1 MGNQFDLVIRAG
13 EIIDG
18 KGTPGYTADIGI
30 KDGVIREIGRI
41 GKTGAE
47 EIDASGLLVTPGFVD
62 VHTHYD
68 GQATWDQRMW
78 PSSLHGVT
86 TAIMGNCGVGF
97 APVRPTDHQRLVEL
111 MEGVE
116 DIPGTALH
124 EGLNWNWESFPEY
137 LDALEKSGRDIDV
150 AAQLPHAA
158 LRVYVMGER
167 GTYLEQARPDDIAAM
182 RRLAEEAMQA
192 GAIGFSTSRSSNHK
206 AISGEPTPSLRAA
219 ENELAGIAQG
229 LADAGKGVLQ
239 FISDFGDDLVEEFDM
254 ISRVTRLAGRPT
266 SISIAQR
273 HGKPE
278 GWRDLL
284 NRIGEANKQGL
295 EMRAQVA
302 PRPIGIL
309 LGLQTS
315 RGPFQNCD
323 SFKAIS
329 KLPLQQIVATM
340 RQSGFRQKLL
350 KEAREHPGMSN
361 GHELDYRNVFPLG
374 EQPDY
379 EPSATRSISQ
389 IAAAGN
395 RDELEVVYDLLL
407 ERDGRALM
415 LMPFA
420 NYAYGSLDPTREML
434 SDAHSIIGLGDG
446 GAHVGAI
453 CDASFT
459 TYLLTHWGR
468 DRQAGRFDLPRLVRK
483 LTSETAAAVG
493 LFDRGIIAPG
503 MKADLNVIDFPVL
516 AAEAP
521 YIAFDLPAGGK
532 RLLQGAHGYVATI
545 VSGVPVYRNGA
556 STGHLPGRLVRGAQ
570 KGPAGTF
577 TR

>member
-1 MGNQFDLVIRAG
+1 MANQFDLVIRGG
-13 EIIDG
+13 EVVDG
-18 KGTPGYTADIGI
+18 LGGPARTADIGI
-30 KDGVIREIGRI
+30 KDGVIRAV
-41 GKTGAE
+41 GKIDERGAE
-47 EIDASGLLVTPGFVD
+47 EIDATGAIVTPGFVD

-68 GQATWDQRMW
+68 GQATWDNRMW

-86 TAIMGNCGVGF
+86 TAVMGNCGVGF
-97 APVRPTDHQRLVEL
+97 APVRRTDHERLVEL

-124 EGLNWNWESFPEY
+124 EGLRWDWESFPEY
-137 LDALEKSGRDIDV
+137 LDALDKTERDIDV

-167 GTYLEQARPDDIAAM
+167 GSYLEKARPDDIAEM
-182 RRLAEEAMQA
+182 RRLAAEAMQA
-192 GAIGFSTSRSSNHK
+192 GAIGFSTSRSSNHR

-219 ENELAGIAQG
+219 EEELAGIAQG
-229 LADAGKGVLQ
+229 LRDAGKGVLQ
-239 FISDFGDDLVEEFDM
+239 FISDFADDLPDEFDM
-254 ISRVTRLAGRPT
+254 ISRVTRVAGRPA

-273 HGKPE
+273 HSKPE

-284 NRIGEANKQGL
+284 ARIAHANSEGL

-315 RGPFQNCD
+315 RGPFQNCPT
-323 SFKAIS
+323 FRKIAQEA
-329 KLPLQQIVATM
+329 LPDIVAAM
-340 RQSGFRQKLL
+340 RDPGTRQAILQ
-350 KEAREHPGMSN
+350 EARDNPGMSN
-361 GHELDYRNVFPLG
+361 GLELNYQNIFPLG

-379 EPSATRSISQ
+379 EPAQTSSVTQ
-389 IAAAGN
+389 LAARAN
-395 RDELEVVYDLLL
+395 CSELEMAYDLLL
-407 ERDGRALM
+407 EREGRALL

-420 NYAYGSLDPTREML
+420 NYAYGSLEPTREML

-446 GAHVGAI
+446 GAHVAAI

-468 DRQAGRFDLPRLVRK
+468 DRASGRIELPRLVRK

-493 LFDRGIIAPG
+493 LFDRGVLAPG
-503 MKADLNVIDFPVL
+503 MKADLNVIDFSAL

-532 RLLQGAHGYVATI
+532 RLLQESRGYVATV
-545 VSGVPVYRNGA
+545 VSGVPVYRNGK
-556 STGHLPGRLVRGAQ
+556 STGRLPGRLVRGAQ
-570 KGPAGTF
+570 KPRQA
-577 TR
+577 